1 MQNINTHINMYDT
14 TNSKRVP
21 CVSTDMGVAR
31 VANAKAQGVGS
42 RTIRMDDV
50 TDALKRVVV
59 VANRKGGVL
68 KSSIVRNVADV
79 AARAGYRVLVVDG
92 DPQGNLSEIDFGLD
106 TDGGRGLAMAL
117 QYGTELKP
125 MAAAG
130 GVDVVCGGPELQGA
144 IGAAMMPASEV
155 SLEGNLRTA
164 LAQVAS
170 GYDLVLIDSGPGDTR
185 LLDAYLW
192 GSRWLVVPTLDDEAA
207 LAGVDKM
214 GQRYVAAKRAG
225 AGIEFLG
232 AVVGK
237 VNPRATARNAEVR
250 REVEE
255 MLGEEAAP
263 FDATI
268 RYDAAG
274 RVDAR
279 RHGMSARDVADEA
292 VRQGKARLQR
302 VKGES
307 SEPGEVWW
315 SNGKNAGQGLAEDYE
330 RLTREILT
338 RIGAKEVAA

>member
-1 MQNINTHINMYDT
+1 MD
-14 TNSKRVP
+14 
-21 CVSTDMGVAR
+21 STVGMHSGSTR
-31 VANAKAQGVGS
+31 VATRVYLLRPGISAGMEDMS
-42 RTIRMDDV
+42 E
-50 TDALKRVVV
+50 ALKRVVV

-79 AARAGYRVLVVDG
+79 AARAGYRVLAIDG

-106 TDGGRGLAMAL
+106 TDSGRGLAMAL
-117 QYGTELKP
+117 QYGTDLTPVKGP
-125 MAAAG
+125 G

-144 IGAAMMPASEV
+144 LGAAMMPGADV
-155 SLEGNLRTA
+155 SLEGNLRDA
-164 LAQVAS
+164 LGRLAAS
-170 GYDLVLIDSGPGDTR
+170 GAYDLVLIDSGPGDTR

-192 GSRWLVVPTLDDEAA
+192 TSRWLVVPTLDDEAA

-225 AGIEFLG
+225 STIQFLG

-237 VNPRATARNAEVR
+237 VNPRATARNAEIR
-250 REVEE
+250 REVEA
-255 MLGEEAAP
+255 MLGEEATP

-279 RHGMSARDVADEA
+279 RHAMSAQDVADEA
-292 VRQGKARLQR
+292 VRQGKARLDR
-302 VKGES
+302 VKGAS

-315 SNGKNAGQGLAEDYE
+315 SNAKHAGQGLAQDYA
-330 RLTREILT
+330 RLAREILT
-338 RIGAKEVAA
+338 RIGAQEEAA